1 MKFLMR
7 KLHAMHT
14 ANKEALQSNRAV
26 LADAERE
33 AETIEAIRAQAEEQ
47 AEKLRNADTRNH
59 YSESLTHAFRG
70 RTA

>member
-1 MKFLMR
+1 VKFLMR
-7 KLHAMHT
+7 KLYAMH
-14 ANKEALQSNRAV
+14 AENKEALESNRTV

-33 AETIEAIRAQAEEQ
+33 AESIEAIRTQAEAQ
-47 AEKLRNADTRNH
+47 AEKLRHADIRNH